1 MNLPIPLI
9 LDNIQTQIAQKVQ
22 KSFKLR
28 KQSKDLL
35 EKTVKAVELAI
46 EQGEE
51 NAIEWLKEN
60 TSE

>member
-22 KSFKLR
+22 ESFKLR